1 MRPVKEQTFAEND
14 VRLRLFYL
22 YRLLEQYTDEEH
34 PKTTNQLRKL
44 MEEIYGITMHRT
56 TMYSDIDLLRAAGVE
71 IHSIRS
77 RANEYYL
84 ENRKFEISE
93 LKLLIDAV
101 ESSRFMTEEQS
112 RRLVEKLITLT
123 SETNADSLKR
133 NLHVTGRVKAQ
144 NKKVFYIVDAINAA
158 INQGRQISFRYI
170 DYNSRKQ
177 AVLRNGGK
185 NYTVSPYSLIWNGD
199 YYYLVG
205 YYHEKEDIRTFRVD
219 RIKEQPQILEKEADS
234 APEDFDITKY
244 TREVFRMYDTE
255 ETVSVSLFCDTEV
268 MKGVLDAFG
277 IDIKVKS
284 VDKEHFLTTVMVC
297 PSPTFYGWVFQ
308 WEGKVRIEEPEE
320 VVAAYQA
327 MAEKASVSVGNDFS
341 GKDSL

>member
-14 VRLRLFYL
+14 ARLRLFYL

-34 PKTTNQLRKL
+34 PKTTNELRKL
-44 MEEIYGITMHRT
+44 MEEKYGITMHRT
-56 TMYSDIDLLRAAGVE
+56 TMYSDIDLLKAAGVE

-84 ENRKFEISE
+84 ESRKFEIPE

-101 ESSRFMTEEQS
+101 ESARFMTEEQS

-123 SETNADSLKR
+123 SDTNADSLKR
-133 NLHVTGRVKAQ
+133 NLHVTGRVKAP
-144 NKKVFYIVDAINAA
+144 NKQVFYIVDAVNEA
-158 INQGRQISFRYI
+158 INQSRRISFQYI

-177 AVLRNGGK
+177 AVLRNKGRF
-185 NYTVSPYSLIWNGD
+185 YTVSPYSLIWNGD

-219 RIKEQPQILEKEADS
+219 RIKEQPQILEIEADTE
-234 APEDFDITKY
+234 PEDFDITKY

-255 ETVSVSLFCDTEV
+255 AAVPVSLFCDAEV

-277 IDIKVKS
+277 MDIKVQR
-284 VDKEHFLTTVMVC
+284 VDKEHFRTTVMVC

-308 WEGKVRIEEPEE
+308 WEGRVCIEGPEE
-320 VVAAYQA
+320 VLATYLEMAGKAAA
-327 MAEKASVSVGNDFS
+327 RR
-341 GKDSL
+341 L

>member
-14 VRLRLFYL
+14 ARLRLFYL

-34 PKTTNQLRKL
+34 PKTTNELRKL
-44 MEEIYGITMHRT
+44 MEEKYGITMHRT
-56 TMYSDIDLLRAAGVE
+56 TMYSDIDLLKAAGVE

-84 ENRKFEISE
+84 ESRKFEIPE

-101 ESSRFMTEEQS
+101 ESARFMTEEQS

-133 NLHVTGRVKAQ
+133 NLHVTGRVKAP
-144 NKKVFYIVDAINAA
+144 NKQIFYIIDAVNEA
-158 INQGRQISFRYI
+158 INQGRRISFQYI

-177 AVLRNGGK
+177 AVRRNKGRF
-185 NYTVSPYSLIWNGD
+185 YTVSPYSLIWNGD

-219 RIKEQPQILEKEADS
+219 RIKEQPQILEIEADS
-234 APEDFDITKY
+234 VPEDFDITKY

-255 ETVSVSLFCDTEV
+255 AAMPVSLFCNAEV

-277 IDIKVKS
+277 MDIKVQR
-284 VDKEHFLTTVMVC
+284 VDKEHFRTTVMVC

-308 WEGKVRIEEPEE
+308 WEGKVRIEGPEE
-320 VVAAYQA
+320 VVSTYMEMAGKAADHQSWWGA
-327 MAEKASVSVGNDFS
+327 NS
-341 GKDSL
+341 